1 MKFKEALLYAYQ
13 TRRTDGEVTDPFY
26 LYCRLSDLC
35 FETYEDKRKVR
46 TFYAVDKRLCIFE
59 TLLKRGDDGEKELL
73 DWYAVVSEL
82 LSEDSFKKLIA
93 CAVWVTK
100 AAQFPAETAGETAL
114 KNADLPKKTAC
125 KKETVNK
132 TPTADFD
139 DKRIPALPKSPKITP
154 VTVQKAEES
163 KREEGRTLL
172 TSPSY
177 NYLDDTQIFLIVGAV
192 LLAVSIMAGIITAIV
207 GASGIEITWRAWQ
220 WLIGIVGGGW
230 IAYALGTLIYLL
242 NDGFVCDYYVSGLF
256 CLGGITLVNFVL
268 LLIFRENYKA
278 LFGCISVWGILGGAT
293 LAGVCFEDI
302 EDGFGWAHVAVCII
316 ILAIMLAGVIW
327 L

>member
-59 TLLKRGDDGEKELL
+59 TLITRGENGEKELL

-100 AAQFPAETAGETAL
+100 AAQGPNYKWDENVVVETPTEY
-114 KNADLPKKTAC
+114 
-125 KKETVNK
+125 K
-132 TPTADFD
+132 TPSPDLD
-139 DKRIPALPKSPKITP
+139 NERIPAPVKSPKITP

-192 LLAVSIMAGIITAIV
+192 LLAVSIMAGIIAAIV
-207 GASGIEITWRAWQ
+207 GASGISITWRAWQ

-230 IAYALGTLIYLL
+230 LAFALGTLIYLL
-242 NDGFVCDYYVSGLF
+242 NDGIVCDYYLSGLIS
-256 CLGGITLVNFVL
+256 LGGITLVNFVL

-278 LFGCISVWGILGGAT
+278 LFGCISAWEILGGAT
-293 LAGVCFEDI
+293 LAGVCFADI
-302 EDGFGWAHVAVCII
+302 EDEFGWGT
-316 ILAIMLAGVIW
+316 ILASVGVLLVMLVGLIW